1 MPKLPGF
8 DSTSKSWKEV
18 KVAIVP
24 YWLLFQDQM
33 GQVEQQELAFVSESG
48 TIQVS
53 STSALRCFHRYL
65 PSKITMVNFLNISCA
80 YSFAFFKV
88 ILISKGWLAN
98 HL

>member
-8 DSTSKSWKEV
+8 DSTSKSGKEV

-53 STSALRCFHRYL
+53 STSALRCLHRY
-65 PSKITMVNFLNISCA
+65 PPGKITMVNFTM
-80 YSFAFFKV
+80 FFLLLLCVLSYPHQQKMV
-88 ILISKGWLAN
+88 D
-98 HL
+98 